1 MSLLYRKK
9 QGILDIIIYEKT
21 KSEFSY
27 LRISNNLLFSMVYY
41 TCKYLKK
48 YLQSNI
54 SLGRQDI
61 FTCE

>member
-27 LRISNNLLFSMVYY
+27 LRISNNCFFPWYIIIVS
-41 TCKYLKK
+41 
-48 YLQSNI
+48 I
-54 SLGRQDI
+54 
-61 FTCE
+61 

>member
-27 LRISNNLLFSMVYY
+27 LRIFNNCFFPWYIILVS
-41 TCKYLKK
+41 
-48 YLQSNI
+48 I
-54 SLGRQDI
+54 
-61 FTCE
+61 